1 MTTSTP
7 TPRTSE
13 GLCEALFQEF
23 DLLRSGQTN
32 YHRAAAVAKLAVQI
46 INTKRLEIDA
56 ASFYKSGL
64 RFEPLTLS
72 SQGVVIGTAKQP

>member
-1 MTTSTP
+1 MDVTK
-7 TPRTSE
+7 RTSQ

-23 DLLRSGQTN
+23 DLLRAGKSD

-56 ASFYKSGL
+56 AQFYKSGL
-64 RFEPLTLS
+64 RFEPLTLAAEGI
-72 SQGVVIGTAKQP
+72 QIGTSDKP